1 MDFPINLKISDLRPL
16 ELNPKGIARSLVENM
31 YGSVESGVLDADQ
44 LSQTDG
50 PLPVYEGSRSFGVNV
65 GNVFLQS
72 SPTANR
78 NHVFQNKDGV
88 VALLDDVYGISGT
101 VVVPEGLVSVDWTL
115 GKDFL
120 CVLSGNRQSTFY
132 MFHSHA
138 GMEIDLLLVNNGTS
152 QTVHTWDPLIKW
164 PGGTATA
171 MPASE
176 AGAAS
181 MLKVNL
187 VNVNGVIYGEPTA
200 YAVTAP
206 VL

>member
-1 MDFPINLKISDLRPL
+1 MNFPINLKISDLRPL
-16 ELNPKGIARSLVENM
+16 ELNPKGIARAIVENM
-31 YGSVESGVLDADQ
+31 YGSVESGILDADQ

-50 PLPVYEGSRSFGVNV
+50 PLPVYEGTRSFGVKSD
-65 GNVFLQS
+65 NVFLQS

-78 NHVFQNKDGV
+78 NQIFQNKDGV
-88 VALLDDVYGISGT
+88 VALLDDAYGIRPT
-101 VVVPEGLVSVDWTL
+101 VVVPEGLVSVDWKL

-132 MFHSHA
+132 MVHSQA

-164 PGGTATA
+164 PSGTATA
-171 MPASE
+171 VPAAE
-176 AGAAS
+176 AGAAA

-206 VL
+206 IL